1 MNYFTLYLFIQ
12 NKRVDVIM
20 GKNYELKRIDE
31 EIWERT
37 PKNIQEMRRRFSLLR
52 DEITKSNKKI
62 ERYQFLIKKI
72 KTEKKESE
80 KEKKILYHKL
90 VTFQIGNIPTVSP
103 SVQPGNN
110 YQWSVNLTIGDVK
123 RKKYLGSNI
132 KVREKLDEINNHSF
146 FISKMDSRKDD
157 LTKECR
163 MEIKK
168 IVQKNLMNEMETEED
183 LVIIFK
189 KWKKDE
195 LIMWDYLK

>member
-1 MNYFTLYLFIQ
+1 
-12 NKRVDVIM
+12 M

-163 MEIKK
+163 MEIKR